1 MQALAILFG
10 ALFTVAVSIAL
21 GRRLFGAALDP
32 GIQFVAGA
40 AVLSMVV
47 FALCSAGLVYPLVFL
62 AIGLASLMWGRLV
75 TCGRVVL
82 GLVGCVRLPPRPSTT
97 RPQDAILPHK
107 HHLPLSHCLL
117 FLAFTSYFILY
128 FFSSMAPESSFD
140 GAGYH
145 LSFVAR
151 YLREHG
157 FHPVTWNL
165 YASLT
170 EGVEMLFLFAFAFGR
185 HSAASMVHFAFLLSL
200 TWQIFAYGRRTGY
213 PMAGAC
219 GALVLF
225 ASPMI
230 GVDATSAYVDVA
242 LAAVAF
248 TVFHLLQIWDTD
260 RSPRLLL
267 AIGLV
272 AGFAYA
278 VKYTGWVAMPYALA
292 FVAWKSRRLR
302 SVLTVALCAAP
313 MVLPWMLKNSLWMLN
328 PLAPFF
334 NHWFPNPYVT
344 PAFEDYYQR
353 YFHTYDL
360 SSLWQIPMQV
370 TTRGHLGGFL
380 GPVFLL
386 APLALLA
393 LRRKEGRALLLAAVV
408 FGANYFSNIGTRF
421 LIPSLP
427 FIALAM
433 ALALASVPRLAVGL
447 VVVHALISWPTRVS
461 LYCSADA
468 WHLTRV
474 PIRQALRI
482 KSMDEYLDKNM
493 FFYGVARMVDRN
505 TPPDATVF
513 TYRPIP
519 EAYTSRR
526 ILVNYESESNQIAGA
541 MVQAASFPS
550 DAPNWRIRFSFPQQ
564 EIVAARLVPTASRH
578 GVLWRLHEVCAF
590 DGTRAL
596 DDFAGA
602 AQPYPWTEGSAHD
615 GNPLTFWRS
624 SEWLAP
630 GQFFEMNF
638 RRPEPIDAVGIRT
651 SLDQRDVPLKL
662 EGRTASSAWRLLS
675 DTPEAHEQPGPDLR
689 PAAIE
694 QLKIRGIRYLLSF
707 ENEGET
713 RDLRQHADLWGLR
726 ELAHNKDARL
736 YQIP

>member
-1 MQALAILFG
+1 MALQSGIVQPLAILFG
-10 ALFTVAVSIAL
+10 ALFTVAVSMPL
-21 GRRLFGAALDP
+21 GRRLFGPMLDP

-40 AVLSMVV
+40 AVLSLAV
-47 FALCSAGLVYPLVFL
+47 FALCCAGLVYPMVFL
-62 AIGLASLMWGRLV
+62 VGGAGVLLWGL
-75 TCGRVVL
+75 
-82 GLVGCVRLPPRPSTT
+82 RLPRIDLAWKNRP
-97 RPQDAILPHK
+97 IVHY
-107 HHLPLSHCLL
+107 LL
-117 FLAFTSYFILY
+117 FLIVVSYFMLY

-165 YASLT
+165 YASLS
-170 EGVEMLFLFAFAFGR
+170 EGVEMLFLYAFAFGQ

-200 TWQIFAYGRRTGY
+200 AWQIFAYSRRAGF

-219 GALVLF
+219 AALLVF
-225 ASPMI
+225 ASPMM
-230 GVDATSAYVDVA
+230 GVDGTSAYIDVA

-248 TVFHLLQIWDTD
+248 TLFHLLQIWNEN
-260 RSPRLLL
+260 RSPRLLFV
-267 AIGLV
+267 IGLV
-272 AGFAYA
+272 AGFAYG
-278 VKYTGWVAMPYALA
+278 VKYTGWVAVPYALA
-292 FVAWKSRRLR
+292 FVGWKSRRLR
-302 SVLTVALCAAP
+302 AVLTVAVCSAA
-313 MVLPWMLKNSLWMLN
+313 MVLPWMVKNFVWMLN

-334 NHWFPNPYVT
+334 NHWFPSPYVT

-370 TTRGHLGGFL
+370 TTRGHLGGFF

-393 LRRKEGRALLLAAVV
+393 LRRKEGRSLLLAAAV
-408 FGANYFSNIGTRF
+408 FGANYLSNIGTRF

-427 FIALAM
+427 FLALAM
-433 ALALASVPRLAVGL
+433 MLALASVPRLAVGL
-447 VVVHALISWPTRVS
+447 VLVHALISWPTRVS
-461 LYCSADA
+461 IYCAPDA
-468 WHLTRV
+468 WRLTRV

-482 KSMDEYLDKNM
+482 KSMDEYLDTNM

-505 TPPDATVF
+505 TPPDAAVF

-526 ILVNYESESNQIAGA
+526 ILVNYESEYNQIAGV

-550 DAPNWRIRFSFPQQ
+550 EAPNWRIRFSFPRQPLT
-564 EIVAARLVPTASRH
+564 AARLVTTASRR
-578 GVLWRLHEVCAF
+578 GVLWRIHEARAF
-590 DGTRAL
+590 DGNRAI
-596 DDFAGA
+596 DGWTGA
-602 AQPYPWTEGSAHD
+602 AQPYPWTEGFAHD
-615 GNPLTFWRS
+615 GNPITFWRS

-630 GQFFEMNF
+630 GQSFEMDF
-638 RRPEPIDAVGIRT
+638 RRPDPADAVAIQT
-651 SLDQRDVPLKL
+651 SLDQRGVRLKL
-662 EGRTASSAWRLLS
+662 EGRDSSGAWRLLS
-675 DTPEAHEQPGPDLR
+675 DLPEAHEEPGPDLR
-689 PAAIE
+689 RAAIE

-713 RDLRQHADLWGLR
+713 RDLRLRADLWGIR
-726 ELAHNKDARL
+726 EVAHNKDARL

>member
-21 GRRLFGAALDP
+21 GRRLFGTALDP

-40 AVLSMVV
+40 AVLSLAI
-47 FALCSAGLVYPLVFL
+47 FALCSLNLIYPVVFL
-62 AIGLASLMWGRLV
+62 
-75 TCGRVVL
+75 TL
-82 GLVGCVRLPPRPSTT
+82 GVPILVGQAFSLRRVFNPPSDLSAAPRF
-97 RPQDAILPHK
+97 L
-107 HHLPLSHCLL
+107 HHPPTHYLL
-117 FLAFTSYFILY
+117 FLSFTSYFILY

-140 GAGYH
+140 GASYH
-145 LSFVAR
+145 LAFVAR
-151 YLREHG
+151 FLREHG
-157 FHPVTWNL
+157 FHPITWNL
-165 YASLT
+165 YASLS

-200 TWQIFAYGRRTGY
+200 SWQVFAYGRRSGY
-213 PMAGAC
+213 PMPAAC
-219 GALVLF
+219 GALLLF
-225 ASPMI
+225 VSPMI

-248 TVFHLLQIWDTD
+248 TLFHLLQIWDAD

-267 AIGLV
+267 AIGVV

-278 VKYTGWVAMPYALA
+278 VKYTGWVAVPYAMV
-292 FVAWKSRRLR
+292 FVGWKSRRLR
-302 SVLTVALCAAP
+302 SVLTVAVCAAV
-313 MVLPWMLKNSLWMLN
+313 MVLPWMVKNSLWMLN

-360 SSLWQIPMQV
+360 SSLWQIPIQV

-393 LRRKEGRALLLAAVV
+393 LRRKEGRALLLAAAV

-447 VVVHALISWPTRVS
+447 VLLHALISWPTRVS
-461 LYCSADA
+461 KYCSPDA

-482 KSMDEYLDKNM
+482 KSMDEYLDTNM

-526 ILVNYESESNQIAGA
+526 VLVNYESEYNQIAGA

-550 DAPNWRIRFSFPQQ
+550 DAPNWRIRFSFPRQ
-564 EIVAARLVPTASRH
+564 EITAARIVTTAARR
-578 GVLWRLHEVCAF
+578 GVLWRLHEVCPL
-590 DGTRAL
+590 DGIHAPDAWT
-596 DDFAGA
+596 GA
-602 AQPYPWTEGSAHD
+602 AQPYPWTEGFAHD
-615 GNPLTFWRS
+615 ANPLTFWRS

-638 RRPEPIDAVGIRT
+638 RHPESLDTVAIRT

-662 EGRTASSAWRLLS
+662 EARTVSAAWRLLS
-675 DTPEAHEQPGPDLR
+675 DAPEAHEEPGPDLR
-689 PAAIE
+689 HAAIE

-713 RDLRQHADLWGLR
+713 RDLRVHADLWGIR
-726 ELAHNKDARL
+726 ELAHNRDARL